1 MTSKPTARERF
12 ERDNPDHLEEQ
23 GYCAKEKG
31 SCSQCGYD
39 GKFLRKLVEAAI
51 VFGATIGLRG
61 MSPNAPMTEKQAL
74 EGLGTEIWEKINQR
88 LAQAE
93 GK

>member
-12 ERDNPDHLEEQ
+12 EVIKKSNDAVIFRDAQ
-23 GYCAKEKG
+23 I
-31 SCSQCGYD
+31 S
-39 GKFLRKLVEAAI
+39 FLLSLVEAAI

-88 LAQAE
+88 LAQVE
-93 GK
+93 GKK